1 MEISY
6 REPKSS
12 RKGNNMK
19 TKNIRLSTIMD
30 VRDFVNAV
38 AAYDGDVDLTSG
50 RYVVDGKSIMGIF
63 SLDLLQPIKLSVHND
78 DTSDALFEKLAKFI
92 VEE

>member
-1 MEISY
+1 
-6 REPKSS
+6 
-12 RKGNNMK
+12 MK

-38 AAYDGDVDLTSG
+38 AAYEGDVDLTSG

-78 DTSDALFEKLAKFI
+78 DTADALFEKLEKFI